1 MTLSIISL
9 SFLMLCFGNSSS
21 IPSPQEIDKEK
32 INKVLKEVYELDQKY
47 RFKVDSLARAR
58 AEMAAIAIASLPIA
72 EQDQKNRDIVFP
84 IIDSIIHYQ
93 INDLDSLSYTTC
105 FLVIQ
110 HSVREV
116 LQLPK
121 EKQKQ
126 YSDFILSLAKDDYIS
141 KLNYAW
147 FIDRMNVYANKAQKF
162 GVQTNISLN
171 SVIILYPINEQ
182 YNKSWEDLG
191 LEFNEEKVWK
201 DVDYPPIL
209 ISENEF
215 AIIGF
220 IIKKQELELDFNN
233 SKTLENLEGF
243 EGVKV
248 KINESN
254 YTFTDGFGYFYFV
267 VDKASI
273 PDKIEMVT
281 GTGKSEYEIE
291 STGDTDFIIVNYML

>member
-162 GVQTNISLN
+162 GIQTNISLN
-171 SVIILYPINEQ
+171 SVIILYPIKNQ
-182 YNKSWEDLG
+182 YIKSRKELGVEFSKETWEG
-191 LEFNEEKVWK
+191 IN
-201 DVDYPPIL
+201 YPPIL

-254 YTFTDGFGYFYFV
+254 YTLTDGSGYFYFV

-273 PDKIEMVT
+273 PERIQIITDKD
-281 GTGKSEYEIE
+281 KFEYEIE
-291 STGDTDFIIVNYML
+291 SKDDTDFIIINYVL